1 MCVFFK
7 YWGLTFLLQRSFF
20 HILTNQTDMNERI
33 LGGIVLLRR
42 DDHPRRHLGDFVGI
56 LFYFLDE
63 KKKSACDSAVLYIL
77 LWQMFCRSA
86 GVSKGSTAG

>member
-7 YWGLTFLLQRSFF
+7 YRGLTFLLRRSFF

-42 DDHPRRHLGDFVGI
+42 DNRPRRHVGEFVGI
-56 LFYFLDE
+56 LFSFLDE
-63 KKKSACDSAVLYIL
+63 RKKKRL
-77 LWQMFCRSA
+77 
-86 GVSKGSTAG
+86 